1 MGCGDISVFSG
12 AEEAMVVPYINT
24 DRYHGQDG
32 FNDVSFEDKPD
43 VKRVS
48 QEKAWSV
55 FSRISKVVFPALR
68 GVSDVLTLTGSPGRN
83 NPGGTGASHQ
93 PGHSSVG

>member
-1 MGCGDISVFSG
+1 
-12 AEEAMVVPYINT
+12 MVVPYINT

-43 VKRVS
+43 ISRVS

-55 FSRISKVVFPALR
+55 FSRMSKVDISRTEESL
-68 GVSDVLTLTGSPGRN
+68 
-83 NPGGTGASHQ
+83 
-93 PGHSSVG
+93 

>member
-1 MGCGDISVFSG
+1 MTETEVLLSDCAGCADIPVYSG

-32 FNDVSFEDKPD
+32 FNDVSFDDKPD
-43 VKRVS
+43 INRVN

-55 FSRISKVVFPALR
+55 FSRISKVIIPDLTVI
-68 GVSDVLTLTGSPGRN
+68 TLT
-83 NPGGTGASHQ
+83 
-93 PGHSSVG
+93 